1 MILLQPAITPCHPSR
16 LAATPQERRTPPL
29 PKQPISSC
37 GSSSTVLPINLF
49 HNIILPLLSVHSPP
63 LQHHSSPLASSFTPF
78 ATSFIPFRVPIHPF
92 HTMKRAL
99 LAARKEQLLACERRF
114 LAMRKAFPPKSLRCD
129 GGPRKSLGDAVC
141 LSFVFWLMVTH
152 NATNK
157 KGVKPNLSKVPPQ
170 FSSHWQDAVRM
181 SCLAL
186 P

>member
-1 MILLQPAITPCHPSR
+1 MSSLATGCDAPRKAYSPSSKTAHFIVRFILNRVANQP
-16 LAATPQERRTPPL
+16 
-29 PKQPISSC
+29 
-37 GSSSTVLPINLF
+37 
-49 HNIILPLLSVHSPP
+49 LS
-63 LQHHSSPLASSFTPF
+63 QHHSSPFECSFTPF

>member
-1 MILLQPAITPCHPSR
+1 MSSLATGCDAARKAYSPSSKTAHFIVRFILNRVANQP
-16 LAATPQERRTPPL
+16 L
-29 PKQPISSC
+29 
-37 GSSSTVLPINLF
+37 
-49 HNIILPLLSVHSPP
+49 
-63 LQHHSSPLASSFTPF
+63 LQHHSSLLASSFTPF